1 MKGSILVLFLL
12 FASCLKAQTEEE
24 QIQSLEI
31 LIENAE
37 QSGEV
42 MEWTDPGILIEK
54 QSIDLNDCNA
64 FELGR
69 LSFLTTAEIEAIL
82 EHKRIA
88 GNYISPLEL
97 QTIDVLD
104 FEKVKRIL
112 PWVKVD
118 NSDFELKSIF
128 NYVKASEKE
137 TSGRFSSSRPLT
149 KGYTTHTEDSSL
161 YYPGSPHQTQ
171 FRLKANYKKIL
182 FWGINAEKD
191 AGEEFFSGSNRQGFD
206 FYSAHAF
213 IKSKG
218 LIRKVALGDFKVAFG
233 TGLTLG
239 NGMGSGK
246 SAMVLNV
253 KRMGEGL
260 SPYRS
265 LNEANFLRGLGFTLS
280 KNSWEYTLFGSLQ
293 KVDASLDDLKIEDKN
308 LEVIRSLVSDG
319 YHRSLNEQG
328 KEKMVQRFFAGQHL
342 SYQVKRLKIGGIYT
356 FTRFDKPILKED
368 RVYNNKDY
376 EGSYF
381 HKTGLY
387 MDLYL
392 NNMNVFSE
400 VSACSGNSL
409 GGILG
414 AFLSLRGNIDM
425 VMVYRNYMPGFNSDQ
440 SNAFSESSGSNN
452 EKGFYICF
460 KLKYSKR
467 LEISTYL
474 DMYKL
479 PWYSFLA
486 DGPKIGNDFLL
497 ELNYKINKH
506 TIFYIRSRTK
516 NSTQNEEAIKINS
529 LQIIERSNMRF
540 NLETAVN
547 PSLTLRARCELSS
560 YMDFKKVKQKGFMFY
575 ADLTYKTTVIPI
587 SISARMSWFNTD
599 DYETRIYTLEKD
611 VMYSYA
617 VTGFSGTGH
626 KFYLLATSSLNK
638 KIKLQFRYSL
648 IKYYDRTLIGSGWS
662 EVSSDKIHQ
671 INLLI
676 SYRFR

>member
-1 MKGSILVLFLL
+1 MKGSLVILLIL
-12 FASCLKAQTEEE
+12 FASNLKAQTEEE

-37 QSGEV
+37 QAGEV
-42 MEWTDPGILIEK
+42 MEWTDPGILLEK

-64 FELGR
+64 LELGR
-69 LSFLTTAEIEAIL
+69 LGFLTPTEIEAIL

-88 GNYISPLEL
+88 GNYISTLEL
-97 QTIDVLD
+97 QTIDVLNP
-104 FEKVKRIL
+104 ETIKRIL

-118 NSDFELKSIF
+118 ISDFELKSILK
-128 NYVKASEKE
+128 YLKSSEKE

-149 KGYTTHTEDSSL
+149 KGYTTYIEDSSKH
-161 YYPGSPHQTQ
+161 YPGSPHQTQ
-171 FRLKANYKKIL
+171 LRLKANYKKIL

-218 LIRKVALGDFKVAFG
+218 FLRKVALGDFKVAFG

-239 NGMGSGK
+239 NGMGTGK

-265 LNEANFLRGLGFTLS
+265 LNEANFLRGFGLTLG
-280 KNSWEYTLFGSLQ
+280 KKAWEYTLFASLQ
-293 KVDASLDDLKIEDKN
+293 KVDASLDDLKIEDRN
-308 LEVIRSLVSDG
+308 LEVIRSLVTDG

-328 KEKMVQRFFAGQHL
+328 KEKSAQRIFAGQHL
-342 SYQVKRLKIGGIYT
+342 SFQAKRLKIGSIYT
-356 FTRFDKPILKED
+356 LTKFDKPIMKED
-368 RVYNNKDY
+368 RVYNNKDF
-376 EGSYF
+376 EGSIF
-381 HKTGLY
+381 HKTGVY
-387 MDLYL
+387 FDLYL

-400 VSACSGNSL
+400 VTACSGNSF

-414 AFLSLRGNIDM
+414 AFLSLRGNLDM
-425 VMVYRNYMPGFNSDQ
+425 VMVSRNYMPGFNSDQ
-440 SNAFSESSGSNN
+440 SNTFSESSGSSN
-452 EKGFYICF
+452 EKGFYTGF

-467 LEISTYL
+467 LEISSYI

-486 DGPKIGNDFLL
+486 DGPKIGNDFLF

-516 NSTQNEEAIKINS
+516 NSTQNTEAGKINR
-529 LQIIERSNMRF
+529 LQFVERSNLRF
-540 NLETAVN
+540 NFETAVN
-547 PSLTLRARCELSS
+547 SRLTLRARSELSNYGNYKS
-560 YMDFKKVKQKGFMFY
+560 VKQKGFMFY
-575 ADLTYKTTVIPI
+575 TDLTYKTLVLPL
-587 SISARMSWFNTD
+587 SISARMCWFNTD

-617 VTGFSGTGH
+617 VTGFSGAGH
-626 KFYLLATSSLNK
+626 KFYLLVSSSVNK
-638 KIKLQFRYSL
+638 KIKLQGRYSL
-648 IKYYDRTLIGSGWS
+648 ISYYDRSVIGSGWS
-662 EVSSDKIHQ
+662 EVSSDRIHQ